1 MVSPPITV
9 IEAELLEEGDFCFDF
24 PHFCTLLHCAEGE
37 AVQLVRYGVIHPEGS
52 GPQHWRFRSLDLY
65 RARLSRRLSRDLEI
79 DMAGAALAV
88 DLLERLRSWNG

>member
-88 DLLERLRSWNG
+88 DLLERLRG